1 MNDER
6 TSSALEAR
14 LRVGHRA
21 IAELGRLELQDIGL
35 DVLMDRALELVAQTL
50 EVAYCEVLQLLPGDK
65 SLLLQAGLGWGKEIV
80 GAARI
85 EANGESQAAYTL
97 QVGEPVIA
105 LNLGQEVRFIEA
117 ELFTSRARLASGI
130 TALIGDKSDPFGV
143 LGAHASVP
151 HAFYYDDLNFLQAI
165 ANILAAGFGR
175 QQSQEALKAITWRMR
190 NVLDNPDKVFFSI
203 DAASDTLLHIS
214 LACENLY
221 GFPQQTFFKNS
232 RLWRETVHPDD
243 QPAHET
249 QVALLSKGKTLSLQ
263 HRILRPD
270 GEVRWVQSKVEP
282 TLGPNGRLARIDGV
296 VSDVTK
302 SIQVELALHSSERDY
317 QQLFENINEVCYI
330 IDREWRYKH
339 LNRAASRVTRVSK
352 DNLVDQYIVDVFP
365 GFEDTEQ
372 YRACREALETG
383 QPRQF
388 SSSHILPGGTSD
400 IFDVYV
406 YPIPTGILCV
416 AQDTTDRDRAET
428 AERERRALAE
438 VLRDTSEALNSI
450 LDYEEVLDRI
460 LTNIRRV
467 VPSEAA
473 YVLLIEEGIAR
484 VVRSR
489 EYVLDQR
496 FASDLLPLRFQVVD
510 VPFMRQITESG
521 QPLVIPNAEAEPDW
535 AGDAPMA
542 WIRSCAC
549 APIQSEGKV
558 IGLILLA
565 SVTPGFFGMAQAERL
580 KIFADQAAV
589 AIKNAR
595 LYENERR
602 ERILA
607 QTLRRTAESLAS
619 SASRDEKL
627 SAIVTH
633 LQEVIRYDWAAV
645 FLVSGEQL
653 HLVALSGPPDP
664 ENRLGLMCHYSVMPV
679 LHEVVIM
686 ESPLLIPDV
695 AEEPRWV
702 DLPHL
707 SPPTRA
713 WIGVPLIT
721 KGDVIGFLSIGSQFP
736 DAYGTSE
743 LEVAMAFG
751 NQATLAIEKA
761 SMQNQL
767 QSSLADLSEAKVH
780 LERTAR
786 LSAAGEIA
794 AGVAHQINNPLT
806 TVIAQT
812 HLLQKRLT
820 PDHPGN
826 KSVIAIQDAAYRAA
840 NVVQRL
846 LNLSRSGIYEMYP
859 VDVNLSLRNSI
870 TLVSAQSEPG
880 SVRFVSEL
888 AEELPRIQAS
898 QQHLEDAWINLL
910 INARDAIGKSG
921 DGIIRVSSKLL
932 RQNGMIEV
940 RVQDNGPGISREN
953 LELLFNP
960 FFTTK
965 THGTGLGLS
974 ICHEIITRHGGA
986 IEAESTLGEGTTF
999 LITLPVDEAIE

>member
-1 MNDER
+1 MSDAT
-6 TSSALEAR
+6 TSSAPEAR
-14 LRVGHRA
+14 LRAGNKAVV
-21 IAELGRLELQDIGL
+21 ELGRLELQDVAL
-35 DVLMDRALELVAQTL
+35 DVLMNKALELVAQTL
-50 EVAYCEVLQLLPGDK
+50 GAAYCEVLQLLPGDK
-65 SLLLQAGLGWGKEIV
+65 NLLMRAGFGWGKEMI
-80 GAARI
+80 GIARI
-85 EANGESQAAYTL
+85 EANDDSQAAYTL
-97 QVGEPVIA
+97 LVDEPVISF
-105 LNLGQEVRFIEA
+105 NLGQEVRFMET
-117 ELFTSRARLASGI
+117 ELFTSRAKLASGI
-130 TALIGDKSDPFGV
+130 TAPIGDKSEPFGV
-143 LGAHASVP
+143 LGAHATTP
-151 HAFYYDDLNFLQAI
+151 HAFYHDDLNFLQAM
-165 ANILAAGFGR
+165 ANILAAGFVR

-190 NVLDNPDKVFFSI
+190 NVLDNPDKVFFSV
-203 DAASDTLLHIS
+203 DVTSDTLLHIS

-221 GFPQQTFFKNS
+221 GFPQQSFFKNS
-232 RLWRETVHPDD
+232 RLWREAVHPDD

-249 QVALLSKGKTLSLQ
+249 QVALLNRGKTLSLQ

-282 TLGPNGRLARIDGV
+282 TLSTNGKLARIDGV

-330 IDREWRYKH
+330 IDREWRYTH
-339 LNRAASRVTRVSK
+339 LNRAASRVTRVNK

-372 YRACREALETG
+372 YRACREAMETG

-388 SSSHILPGGTSD
+388 SSSHILPGGTPD

-438 VLRDTSEALNSI
+438 VLRDTAEALNSI

-460 LTNIRRV
+460 LANIRRV

-496 FASDLLPLRFQVVD
+496 FASDLLPLRFQVTE
-510 VPFMRQITESG
+510 VPFMRQIAESG
-521 QPLVIPNAEAEPDW
+521 QPLVIPNAEAEPGW

-558 IGLILLA
+558 IGFILLA
-565 SVTPGFFGMAQAERL
+565 SVTPGFFAMAQAERL

-627 SAIVTH
+627 GAIVTH
-633 LQEVIRYDWAAV
+633 LQEVIAYDWAV
-645 FLVSGEQL
+645 IFLVEEEQL
-653 HLVALSGPPDP
+653 HLVALSGPPDSAD
-664 ENRLGLMCHYSVMPV
+664 RLGLMCHYAVMPV
-679 LHEVVIM
+679 LREVIIM
-686 ESPLLIPDV
+686 ESPLLISDV
-695 AEEPRWV
+695 AEEPHWV

-707 SPPTRA
+707 SPPTRS

-721 KGDVIGFLSIGSQFP
+721 KGDVMGFLSIGSQFP
-736 DAYGTSE
+736 NAYETSDV
-743 LEVAMAFG
+743 EVAIAFG

-761 SMQNQL
+761 SMQTQL
-767 QSSLADLSEAKVH
+767 QSSLDYLNEAKGH

-812 HLLQKRLT
+812 HLLQKKLT
-820 PDHPGN
+820 PDHPGY
-826 KSVIAIQDAAYRAA
+826 KAVTAIQDAAYRAA

-846 LNLSRSGIYEMYP
+846 LNLSRSGAYEMHP

-870 TLVSAQSEPG
+870 NLVSAQSEPG
-880 SVRFVSEL
+880 SVRFISEL
-888 AEELPRIQAS
+888 TDELPRIQAS

-910 INARDAIGKSG
+910 INARDAVGKSG

-932 RQNGMIEV
+932 PQNGMIEV

-953 LELLFNP
+953 MDLLFNP

-974 ICHEIITRHGGA
+974 ICHEIITRHGGT

-999 LITLPVDEAIE
+999 LITLPVDEATN